1 MAHTT
6 LVSVSEYLATTYRPD
21 QDYLDGE
28 LQERNVGEQAHSR
41 LQTLLAA
48 YLVAREAQF
57 RIRVLVEQRVQ
68 VSPTRFRVPD
78 ICVLLDS
85 DPEDPIVRKPPLL
98 CIEVLSKDDTVSDL
112 NERIADFFRLGV
124 RCVWVIDPLRRKA
137 FIYTPE
143 QMREVRDG
151 FLRTQDPEIVVPL
164 AEVMTLD

>member
-1 MAHTT
+1 MYVHTT
-6 LVSVSEYLATTYRPD
+6 LVPLSEYLATTYRPD

-28 LQERNVGEQAHSR
+28 LKERNVGEQAHSR
-41 LQTLLAA
+41 AQMRLAG
-48 YLVAREAQF
+48 YLFAREARL
-57 RIRVLVEQRVQ
+57 RIRVLPEQLQ

-85 DPEDPIVRKPPLL
+85 DPEDPIVRKPPVL

-112 NERIADFFRLGV
+112 NERIADFFQLGV
-124 RCVWVIDPLRRKA
+124 RFVWMVDPLRRKA

-151 FLRTQDPEIVVPL
+151 SLRTQDPEIVVPL